1 MKGKNTSIMI
11 VMALVIVALLG
22 YAGYRFFGPVT
33 LAEGYLY
40 EDDTRMLYTSVTVNN
55 EKVSVEMTDSIVETE
70 DSIPVLKTESILL
83 EGTLEGEKLTLKNP
97 ATGQDIIGTVKGD
110 ELQFD
115 GLLMEENKR
124 STSLVATNKSA
135 YESKLATL
143 TKRTNEEAEVKKK
156 EVAEQRV
163 KEAARVDFAKKVEQT
178 GKLEADLI
186 ETAKYLDELQFT
198 DEAQFSN
205 DQIAELQRL
214 LEEIRTYST
223 QPGLSKM
230 EFEVMQGTLGSMKV
244 LVDGMNTMDG
254 SIQDK
259 NKNMQEMIAIMET
272 DLKDIQTIWAEIK
285 ASVPDAEKR
294 EKAIHAAVKTATDS
308 IAQAKQR
315 QGSVDKSGQ
324 AKVKETAHGLY
335 QQAVNVLN
343 QTKAKYGF

>member
-1 MKGKNTSIMI
+1 MKRKNKSIMI

-40 EDDTRMLYTSVTVNN
+40 EDDTRILYTSVVMNN

-70 DSIPVLKTESILL
+70 DSIPVLKTESLLL
-83 EGTLEGEKLTLKNP
+83 EGTMDGKQLTLKNP

-115 GLLMEENKR
+115 GLFLEENKGL
-124 STSLVATNKSA
+124 TSLVATKKSS

-143 TKRTNEEAEVKKK
+143 TKRINEEAEVKKK
-156 EVAEQRV
+156 EVAEQRA

-198 DEAQFSN
+198 DEAQFVG
-205 DQIAELQRL
+205 DQVAELQRL
-214 LEEIRTYST
+214 LDEIRTYSQ

-259 NKNMQEMIAIMET
+259 SKNMQEMIAIMET
-272 DLKDIQTIWAEIK
+272 DMKDIQTIWAEIK

-294 EKAIHAAVKTATDS
+294 EKAIDTAIKTATDS
-308 IAQAKQR
+308 IAQARAR

-324 AKVKETAHGLY
+324 AKVKASANNLY
-335 QQAVNVLN
+335 QQAVEVIN

>member
-1 MKGKNTSIMI
+1 MKGKNKSIMI
-11 VMALVIVALLG
+11 VMAMVIVALLG
-22 YAGYRFFGPVT
+22 YAGYRFFAPVT

-40 EDDTRMLYTSVTVNN
+40 EDDTRMFYTSVTVNN
-55 EKVSVEMTDSIVETE
+55 EKVNVEITDSIVETE

-83 EGTLEGEKLTLKNP
+83 EGTMDGAQLTLKNP
-97 ATGQDIIGTVKGD
+97 ATGQDIIGTVQGD

-115 GLLMEENKR
+115 GLLMEENKGQ
-124 STSLVATNKSA
+124 TSLIATKKSA
-135 YESKLATL
+135 YESKLTTL
-143 TKRTNEEAEVKKK
+143 TKRINEEAEVKKK
-156 EVAEQRV
+156 AVAEQQA
-163 KEAARVDFAKKVEQT
+163 KEKARVDFAKKVEKT

-272 DLKDIQTIWAEIK
+272 DMKDIQTIWAEIK

-294 EKAIHAAVKTATDS
+294 EKAVLAAIKTATDS

-324 AKVKETAHGLY
+324 AKVKETANSLY

>member
-1 MKGKNTSIMI
+1 MKGKNKSIMI

-55 EKVSVEMTDSIVETE
+55 EKVNVKITDSIVETE
-70 DSIPVLKTESILL
+70 DSIPFLKTESILL
-83 EGTLEGEKLTLKNP
+83 EGTLDGGQLTLKNP
-97 ATGQDIIGTVKGD
+97 ATGQDIIGTIKGD

-115 GLLMEENKR
+115 GLLMEESKGQ
-124 STSLVATNKSA
+124 TSLVATNKSA
-135 YESKLATL
+135 YESKLAIL
-143 TKRTNEEAEVKKK
+143 TKRINEEAEVKKK
-156 EVAEQRV
+156 AAAEQQA
-163 KEAARVDFAKKVEQT
+163 KEKARVDFANKVKQT

-272 DLKDIQTIWAEIK
+272 DMKDIQTIWAEIK
-285 ASVPDAEKR
+285 ARVPDAEKR
-294 EKAIHAAVKTATDS
+294 EKAINAAIKTATDS

-315 QGSVDKSGQ
+315 QGLVDKSGQ
-324 AKVKETAHGLY
+324 AKVKETANGLY

-343 QTKAKYGF
+343 QTKAKHGF